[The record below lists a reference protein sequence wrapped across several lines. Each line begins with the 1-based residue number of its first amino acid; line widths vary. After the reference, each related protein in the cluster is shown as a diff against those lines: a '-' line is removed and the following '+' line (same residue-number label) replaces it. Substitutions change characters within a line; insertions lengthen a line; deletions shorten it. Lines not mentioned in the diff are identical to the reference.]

1 MKRHFSNFSGQLMMT
16 ASRFLDGLE
25 GIWIE
30 MGLVSVSNT
39 ESLRNML
46 RTSEYERANQLNDP
60 RMLLV
65 SLLVKFNLQFNEA
78 LQDSQ
83 MLSLCTSCEYI
94 HSTWVGQ

>member
-1 MKRHFSNFSGQLMMT
+1 MT